1 MTVCAFMTNPR
12 SEFNAKVDAPI
23 AVSLE
28 SDLEH
33 ESKAVPVLHNE
44 NRELGEQK

>member
-1 MTVCAFMTNPR
+1 MTNPR

-23 AVSLE
+23 AVSSE

-33 ESKAVPVLHNE
+33 ESKAVPVEHNE
-44 NRELGEQK
+44 NHELAEQR